1 MKHDVLVENL
11 LTHLDESERPRLLV
25 LCEQFSIPL
34 DLVVYPFDDSSK
46 ISDFYE
52 YLDKYPSLKK
62 DLLDNLCSSDCFH
75 WLQRVSETKKAYFL
89 VCNSRWKGT
98 HRNMKEKVSLRFV
111 LIGLKSKYPT
121 IEINID

>member
-1 MKHDVLVENL
+1 MKHDVLVGNL

-52 YLDKYPSLKK
+52 YLAKYPSLKK
-62 DLLDNLCSSDCFH
+62 DLLDNLCSSDCFP
-75 WLQRVSETKKAYFL
+75 WLQRVSEIKKAYFL
-89 VCNSRWKGT
+89 VCNSRWKET
-98 HRNMKEKVSLRFV
+98 HKNMEKKVSLRFV
-111 LIGLKSKYPT
+111 LIGLQSNYPT